1 MPVVVTAWPHG
12 TPRER
17 PQTGRQ
23 GQIDYAASCHSDKRG
38 NHEEG
43 RLMIN
48 GNSEKD
54 LGEKANRPSSVQFF
68 EQMISYNVDE
78 AERPG
83 GLKVRFKITVVTGKR
98 AAALDARQAEAIR
111 RLLEWTLQYKQE
123 TGSR

>member
-1 MPVVVTAWPHG
+1 
-12 TPRER
+12 
-17 PQTGRQ
+17 
-23 GQIDYAASCHSDKRG
+23 
-38 NHEEG
+38 
-43 RLMIN
+43 
-48 GNSEKD
+48 
-54 LGEKANRPSSVQFF
+54 
-68 EQMISYNVDE
+68 MISYNVDE

>member
-1 MPVVVTAWPHG
+1 
-12 TPRER
+12 
-17 PQTGRQ
+17 
-23 GQIDYAASCHSDKRG
+23 
-38 NHEEG
+38 
-43 RLMIN
+43 MIN